1 MKKINITVLALII
14 SFAAG
19 IVLAQENTSA
29 TPTVDITQE
38 VNAEENIEA
47 QDLGIGE
54 PILLPD
60 SPLYFLKEWGRNLQS
75 LFTFNPVAKARLK
88 EKFSNERLIELKK
101 MVEQKKSREK
111 IEKGI
116 ENYQKGIEAVKKA
129 ADRIR
134 EKAEENVEVGK
145 FLDKFI
151 QQQTLHQKLLQRL
164 ETQVPPEAFEKIK
177 TARERHLERFGEVMN
192 KLEDK
197 KEKLQERLEKNLE
210 KIKGGEFK
218 EFKNLEVLKNLEE
231 KVPEEAKEAIRKA
244 RESFLLRLKEKLEKL
259 PPESQEK
266 FKDYV
271 ERISGDKEKQM
282 EILENLKEGLKE
294 RPEIREK
301 LLQSRE
307 EILSKIKE
315 RMQEIKCPEI
325 EKPAP
330 DFCQE
335 GRIIVK
341 KDEKG
346 CVINFKCVIPA
357 ETETTLP
364 QRLGQPLAPK
374 AACITLWDPV
384 CGKDGKTYSNA
395 CFARVAGVEI
405 DYKGVCKEK
414 ETLRQQLKQIIPQI
428 KP

>member
-244 RESFLLRLKEKLEKL
+244 RENFLLRLKEKLEKL

-315 RMQEIKCPEI
+315 RMQEIKCPKI

>member
-116 ENYQKGIEAVKKA
+116 ENYQKGTEAVKKA

-244 RESFLLRLKEKLEKL
+244 RENFLLRLKEKLEKL

-315 RMQEIKCPEI
+315 RMQEIKCPKI